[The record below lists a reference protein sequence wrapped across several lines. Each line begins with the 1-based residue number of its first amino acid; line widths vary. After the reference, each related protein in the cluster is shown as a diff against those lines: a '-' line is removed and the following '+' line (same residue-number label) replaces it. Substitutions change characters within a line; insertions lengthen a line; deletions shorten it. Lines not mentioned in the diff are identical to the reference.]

1 MNLGAS
7 AIVLRPRTVAEVMDL
22 ACRFTFARSLA
33 LYLRIAAA
41 VLLPA
46 YALVIAAA
54 YLLKL
59 PWWSVWLLATAL
71 AIWLQAPFTLAASR
85 VMFGEEPTIKS
96 VLSAFWSRFGAYTG
110 GMLLKALYV
119 SLGGLLCG
127 VGALL
132 VAPSGTLVPEVT
144 LLEGSG
150 ATESW
155 GRSRR
160 LVNQRSS
167 DSFGALFSLL
177 VALLAFA
184 IGFELFGQALVT
196 DILQL
201 GKPFGALLKDGV
213 TPFAIAGVFAASPYL
228 ATARFLHYI
237 DTRTRADGWDIQVKF
252 MAIVG
257 KHDAAKQEGR
267 GP

>member
-22 ACRFTFARSLA
+22 ACRFTFARSLG

-41 VLLPA
+41 VLLPV
-46 YALVIAAA
+46 YAAVIAAA
-54 YLLKL
+54 YLLSL
-59 PWWSVWLLATAL
+59 PWWAVWLIAVPL

-85 VMFGEEPTIKS
+85 VMFGEEPTTGS
-96 VLSAFWSRFGAYTG
+96 VLSSWWGRFGAYTG
-110 GMLLKALYV
+110 GLLLKALYV
-119 SLGGLLCG
+119 SLGGALCG
-127 VGALL
+127 VGAFF
-132 VAPSGTLVPEVT
+132 VAPAGTLVSEVT
-144 LLEGSG
+144 LLEGSS
-150 ATESW
+150 AFESW

-160 LVNQRSS
+160 LVNQRAS
-167 DSFGALFSLL
+167 DSFGALLSLL
-177 VALLAFA
+177 VALVAFA
-184 IGFELFGQALVT
+184 IGFELFGQSLVS

-201 GKPFGALLKDGV
+201 GKPFGALFKDGF
-213 TPFAIAGVFAASPYL
+213 TPFAIAGVFAASPYI

-257 KHDAAKQEGR
+257 KQEESKR
-267 GP
+267 EVART